1 MEEEVE
7 EKIRKEV
14 RKNYS
19 SIVVTLV
26 GLFIF
31 CLIFTFII
39 TFLIFTLDMEL
50 DYVMITVIVI
60 IPIIIVIIYLVAK
73 ETGKPYVPIDV
84 FLKRREEVLYSTLG
98 SRQEGNR
105 VGSGFCYLTTKQFIY
120 LPTNSARTR
129 KGINALFLPLKNIQ
143 SISRS
148 SQSGFND
155 IITRDKKYLLSFQ
168 NIDEWKD
175 QLKKFLYIR
184 ISKL

>member
-7 EKIRKEV
+7 EKIEKEV
-14 RKNYS
+14 RKSYS
-19 SIVVTLV
+19 SVVVTLV

-39 TFLIFTLDMEL
+39 AFLIFTLGMEI
-50 DYVMITVIVI
+50 DYMMVTVIVL
-60 IPIIIVIIYLVAK
+60 IPVIIVIIYLAVK

-84 FLKRREEVLYSTLG
+84 FLKRREEVLYSTRG

-148 SQSGFND
+148 NQSVFNE
-155 IITRDKKYLLSFQ
+155 IITRDKRYLLSFQ
-168 NIDEWKD
+168 NIEEWKEH
-175 QLKKFLYIR
+175 LKKFLYIR